1 MTVKESAEYDN
12 FLGKKTELPKEPTLA
27 EFLGEET
34 YNEEDEREK
43 LWVGM
48 PEFEQKDNPPFK
60 TIYVHF
66 RNEQDFNEFVSKYG
80 AVDDEQTITK
90 KTKSMWY
97 PHLSKDE
104 NSLKRWFEE

>member
-12 FLGKKTELPKEPTLA
+12 FLGKKEEAAKEQTLA
-27 EFLGEET
+27 DFLGIEQEEH
-34 YNEEDEREK
+34 NEREK

-48 PEFEQKDNPPFK
+48 PEFEQKDTPPFK
-60 TIYVHF
+60 TIYLPF
-66 RNEQDFNEFVSKYG
+66 RSKEDFDEFVSKYKNM
-80 AVDDEQTITK
+80 DEEQNITP

-97 PHLSKDE
+97 PHLDKDE